1 MMVKKAVSFF
11 VIFIMMCSNQAF
23 AHTSLT
29 ESNPAD
35 GEVVIEPIQELNL
48 IFGTKVEES
57 SSITVIDSYSQ
68 PVSIESI
75 SINYDKMTATFLQPL
90 ENGVYE
96 VKWNIIGADG
106 HPMEGNVSFT
116 VDVPMTETSVE
127 EPVEVEI
134 EEANQS
140 SVEVVETDVAVQSNK
155 LPSYVIPVIMGV
167 LLTIVVGSIVWMMRR
182 KK

>member
-1 MMVKKAVSFF
+1 MVKKAVSFF
-11 VIFIMMCSNQAF
+11 VVFFIMCSDQAF

-35 GEVVIEPIQELNL
+35 GEVVIERIQELTL

-57 SSITVIDSYSQ
+57 SSITVIDSHSQ
-68 PVSIESI
+68 PVSIEALSI
-75 SINYDKMTATFLQPL
+75 KYDKMTATFLQPL
-90 ENGVYE
+90 ENGIYE

-106 HPMEGNVSFT
+106 HPIEGNVSFT
-116 VDVPMTETSVE
+116 VDVPVTETLVE
-127 EPVEVEI
+127 EPVAVET

-140 SVEVVETDVAVQSNK
+140 SVKVSETDEVVQSNK
-155 LPSYVIPVIMGV
+155 LPSYVIPMIMGV

>member
-1 MMVKKAVSFF
+1 MVVKKIVSFF
-11 VIFIMMCSNQAF
+11 VIFFIMFLNQAF

-35 GEVVIEPIQELNL
+35 GEVVIEPIQELAL

-57 SSITVIDSYSQ
+57 SSITVIDSHSQ
-68 PVSIESI
+68 PVSIEAL
-75 SINYDKMTATFLQPL
+75 SINYDKMTAMFFQPL

-116 VDVPMTETSVE
+116 VDVPVTETSVE

-134 EEANQS
+134 EEVNQS
-140 SVEVVETDVAVQSNK
+140 GVEVIETAAQSNK
-155 LPSYVIPVIMGV
+155 LPPYVIPVIMGALV
-167 LLTIVVGSIVWMMRR
+167 VIAVGSVLWMMRR

>member
-11 VIFIMMCSNQAF
+11 VVFFIMCSNQAF

-35 GEVVIEPIQELNL
+35 GEVVIERIQELTL

-57 SSITVIDSYSQ
+57 SSITVIDSHSQ
-68 PVSIESI
+68 PVSIEALSI
-75 SINYDKMTATFLQPL
+75 KYDKMTATFLQPL
-90 ENGVYE
+90 ENGIYE

-106 HPMEGNVSFT
+106 HPIEGNVSFT
-116 VDVPMTETSVE
+116 VDVPVTETLVE
-127 EPVEVEI
+127 EPVAVET

-140 SVEVVETDVAVQSNK
+140 SVKVSETDEVVQSNK
-155 LPSYVIPVIMGV
+155 LPSYVIPMIMGV